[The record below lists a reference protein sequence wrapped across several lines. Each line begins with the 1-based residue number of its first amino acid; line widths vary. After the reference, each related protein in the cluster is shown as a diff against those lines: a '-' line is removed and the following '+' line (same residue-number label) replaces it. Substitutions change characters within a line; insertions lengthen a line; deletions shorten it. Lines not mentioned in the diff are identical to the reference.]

1 MPSGTAINLKE
12 QLMEILSINEIEITS
27 FREGDSPGEHILK
40 LVFDS
45 EVIEI
50 SHKVSDRA
58 IFANGAILAGK
69 WLINKPAG
77 SYTMQDIYSS

>member
-1 MPSGTAINLKE
+1 MFLVFFVRIDS
-12 QLMEILSINEIEITS
+12 EI
-27 FREGDSPGEHILK
+27 
-40 LVFDS
+40 FDS